1 MDPTPPLT
9 LIDNESVIM
18 IEETASPIIRIRGLE
33 KNFGPLKVLQGIDLD
48 IPAKEVVSIIGPSGS
63 GKSTLLRVLMTL
75 EFPDGGRV
83 EIDGEPFFTMPDGKG
98 GEVAASNNHIR
109 RIRRKI
115 GMVFQ
120 HFNLF
125 PHMTVLQ
132 NVIEAP
138 MSVMKLSKEEAVK
151 LAKGYLED
159 VGLSDKLD
167 VYPARLS
174 GGQKQ
179 RVAIARALALQPSI
193 MLFDEITS
201 ALDPELVGGILDL
214 LKRIA
219 DTTDTTMLIV
229 THEMRFARESSDR
242 ILFFDKGIILE
253 DGHPDKI
260 FTQPD
265 HDRTQEFLRDVL

>member
-1 MDPTPPLT
+1 MTQQDT
-9 LIDNESVIM
+9 
-18 IEETASPIIRIRGLE
+18 PIIRIKGLE
-33 KNFGPLKVLQGIDLD
+33 KSFGDLKVLQGIDLD
-48 IPAKEVVSIIGPSGS
+48 IPAKQVVSIIGPSGS

-75 EFPDGGRV
+75 EKPTEGRV
-83 EIDGEPFFTMPDGKG
+83 EIDGESFFTMTNNSGV
-98 GEVAASNNHIR
+98 EVPANNAHIR
-109 RIRRKI
+109 CIRMKI

-125 PHMTVLQ
+125 PHMTVIQ

-138 MSVMKLSKEEAVK
+138 MSVKKMSKADATELARSYLSE
-151 LAKGYLED
+151 
-159 VGLSDKLD
+159 VGLDDKLD

-242 ILFFDKGIILE
+242 ILFFDHGVILE
-253 DGHPDKI
+253 DGPPEKI
-260 FTQPD
+260 FNNPD
-265 HDRTQEFLRDVL
+265 HERTQQFLRDVL

>member
-1 MDPTPPLT
+1 M
-9 LIDNESVIM
+9 
-18 IEETASPIIRIRGLE
+18 IRIRNLE
-33 KNFGPLKVLQGIDLD
+33 KNFGSLKVLQGIDLD
-48 IPAKEVVSIIGPSGS
+48 IPAKQVVSIIGPSGS
-63 GKSTLLRVLMTL
+63 GKSTLLRLLMTL
-75 EFPDGGRV
+75 ERPDGGHV

-98 GEVAASNNHIR
+98 GEIPANNAHIS

-138 MSVMKLSKEEAVK
+138 RSVMKLSKEEAVK
-151 LAKGYLED
+151 LAKDYLED

-179 RVAIARALALQPSI
+179 RVAIARALALQPKI

-242 ILFFDKGIILE
+242 ILFFDKGVILE

-260 FTQPD
+260 FTAPD
-265 HDRTQEFLRDVL
+265 HARTNEFLRDVL